1 MGEGVSSEFERLRAE
16 RKLLRER
23 TTRAMIEKE
32 ATAAQSDLQD
42 ARDSLEAT
50 KHKWATIQGYYSMFH
65 SARAL
70 LYSKGYRE
78 KSHHALLVAL
88 RELYS
93 KELTP
98 TLIDRFE
105 DAMNLRQ
112 EADYGLKFSPGGAEE
127 VIEGAEELLRATKA
141 ILDIR

>member
-1 MGEGVSSEFERLRAE
+1 MGDNMSSEFEKLKTD

-23 TTRAMIEKE
+23 IGRTMIEKE
-32 ATAAQSDLQD
+32 MTAAQSDLQD
-42 ARDSLEAT
+42 ARDSLEMI

-78 KSHHALLVAL
+78 KSHHALLVAI
-88 RELYS
+88 RELFS
-93 KELTP
+93 KELKP
-98 TLIDRFE
+98 SLIDKFE

-112 EADYGLKFSPGGAEE
+112 EADYGLKFSQAGAEE
-127 VIEGAEELLRATKA
+127 TIEGAEEILGVTKE
-141 ILDIR
+141 ILGIR

>member
-1 MGEGVSSEFERLRAE
+1 MGDGISSEFERLKAD
-16 RKLLRER
+16 RKLTRER
-23 TTRAMIEKE
+23 ITRAMIEKE
-32 ATAAQSDLQD
+32 VAAAQSDLQD
-42 ARDSLEAT
+42 AQDSLKSA

-78 KSHHALLVAL
+78 KSHHALLVAI
-88 RELYS
+88 RELFS

-98 TLIDRFE
+98 TIIDRFE

-112 EADYGLKFSPGGAEE
+112 EADYGLKFSPTGAKV
-127 VIEGAEELLRATKA
+127 VIEGAEELLSATKA
-141 ILDIR
+141 ILSIK